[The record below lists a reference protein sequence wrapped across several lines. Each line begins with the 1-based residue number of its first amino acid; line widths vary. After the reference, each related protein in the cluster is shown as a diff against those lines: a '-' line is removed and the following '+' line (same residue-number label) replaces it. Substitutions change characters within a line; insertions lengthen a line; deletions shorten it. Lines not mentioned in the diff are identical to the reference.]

1 MPYIAFMLRN
11 NFFVG
16 NSPKI
21 SPPLPLYSIH
31 VCKKITRNFDGILVT
46 GIGWGSTNRQAS
58 TDRLREAHV
67 PIIGHERCSTSDY
80 WGNITQPDMICAGDQ
95 NTGACFGDSGG
106 PLVCNDNG
114 NHEYQLVG
122 ITSFVAVNNRPGQ
135 YRMCRNK
142 VTKPSVFTR
151 VHSYKDWIQSHL
163 HRLRMREL
171 EDQMEALQ
179 RQMASFQVWI

>member
-1 MPYIAFMLRN
+1 MMGTCASRSLSVDACRFVDPQPMPVTRILSKLQVT
-11 NFFVG
+11 FFTSMNAIQG
-16 NSPKI
+16 
-21 SPPLPLYSIH
+21 
-31 VCKKITRNFDGILVT
+31 
-46 GIGWGSTNRQAS
+46 
-58 TDRLREAHV
+58 REAHV

-122 ITSFVAVNNRPGQ
+122 ITSFAAGNRRTQ
-135 YRMCRNK
+135 MCRNK

-163 HRLRMREL
+163 HRHRLNEL
-171 EDQMEALQ
+171 EDQVEALQ
-179 RQMASFQVWI
+179 RQLASLQVRNKSLL